1 MKKSPIS
8 SVIAAI
14 IIGSTTVVAHASGY
28 DPVAP
33 NRYSATLPT
42 YDQAASIEHT
52 ARPAGLEAQ
61 DQGFHPFAAN
71 RYTSLLS
78 SAAGEQKEGRNV
90 AISHEG
96 GSFNPFA
103 PDRYTK

>member
-1 MKKSPIS
+1 MKKSAIS

-14 IIGSTTVVAHASGY
+14 IIGSTAVVAHASGY

-33 NRYSATLPT
+33 NRYSTTLPT
-42 YDQAASIEHT
+42 YDQAASIEYT

-61 DQGFHPFAAN
+61 GQGFHPFAAN
-71 RYTSLLS
+71 RYTSLS

-90 AISHEG
+90 AIGYEG